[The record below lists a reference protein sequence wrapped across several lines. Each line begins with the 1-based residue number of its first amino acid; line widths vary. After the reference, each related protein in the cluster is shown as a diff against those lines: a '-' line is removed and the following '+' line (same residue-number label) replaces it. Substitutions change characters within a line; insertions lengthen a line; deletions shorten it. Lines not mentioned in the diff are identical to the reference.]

1 MKSTLSIVLFT
12 LIFSIC
18 AFAQMSLPNESQ
30 RQEVTQTVGDTKISI
45 VYHRPNAKGREVW
58 GKLVPYGEVWRT
70 GANDNTTFEVTNDV
84 TINGQPLPK
93 GKYGLHT
100 IPNKTE
106 WIFIFS
112 KVNNIWGSFD
122 YDKKNDALRVTV
134 TLPTVPAPEMPKG
147 KMSGKAKI
155 ISSVS
160 VQEFPMQETMSLGF
174 GDVTANA
181 TNVVIAWEKVKVG
194 FGVNVG
200 DVTGRTLTAIRSA
213 IETRKPEDARPL
225 NLGARFIFSNKLKSN
240 YDEALMWLDKSI
252 AIKETFGNLSAKA
265 RLLGETGKVADA
277 IMTGEKAVM
286 VGKASTPAAN
296 TADFEKTLA
305 EWKAMKK

>member
-1 MKSTLSIVLFT
+1 MKSIFLTVIFT
-12 LIFSIC
+12 FIFSLC
-18 AFAQMSLPNESQ
+18 AFAQLSLPNESQ

-84 TINGQPLPK
+84 TINGQQLPK

-106 WIFIFS
+106 WVFIFS

-122 YDKKNDALRVTV
+122 YDQKNDALRVKV
-134 TLPTVPAPEMPKG
+134 SLPAAPMAMMNGNKKDKNSTGQMMKESAG
-147 KMSGKAKI
+147 
-155 ISSVS
+155 
-160 VQEFPMQETMSLGF
+160 QETMSLGF
-174 GDVTANA
+174 GDVSANE
-181 TNVVIAWEKVKVG
+181 TQVVLAWEKLKVG
-194 FGVNVG
+194 FTVNVG
-200 DVTGRTLTAIRSA
+200 DVNGRTLTAIRSA
-213 IETRKPEDARPL
+213 IEARKPEDARPL
-225 NLGARFIFSNKLKSN
+225 NLGARFISSNKLKDN
-240 YDEALMWLDKSI
+240 YNEALDWLNKSI
-252 AIKETFGNLSAKA
+252 AIKENFGNLSAKA
-265 RLLGETGKVADA
+265 RLLGEMGKVAEA

-286 VGKASTPAAN
+286 VGKGSTPPAN

>member
-1 MKSTLSIVLFT
+1 MKSKISIVLFT
-12 LIFSIC
+12 LVFSIC

-45 VYHRPNAKGREVW
+45 VYHRPNTKGREVW

-106 WIFIFS
+106 WVFIFS

-122 YDKKNDALRVTV
+122 YDQKNDALRVKV
-134 TLPTVPAPEMPKG
+134 TLPAAPMPMMMKG
-147 KMSGKAKI
+147 NKKDKNTSGQMMNESAG
-155 ISSVS
+155 
-160 VQEFPMQETMSLGF
+160 QETMSLGF
-174 GDVTANA
+174 GDVSANE
-181 TNVVIAWEKVKVG
+181 TQVVLAWEKLKVG
-194 FGVNVG
+194 FSVNVG

-213 IETRKPEDARPL
+213 IDARKPEDARPL
-225 NLGARFIFSNKLKSN
+225 NLGARFISSNKLKDN
-240 YDEALMWLDKSI
+240 YNEAMMWLDKSI

-277 IMTGEKAVM
+277 ITTGEKAVM

>member
-1 MKSTLSIVLFT
+1 MRSKISIVLFT
-12 LIFSIC
+12 LVFSIC

-45 VYHRPNAKGREVW
+45 VYHRPNTKGREVW

-106 WIFIFS
+106 WVFIFS

-122 YDKKNDALRVTV
+122 YDQKNDALRVKV
-134 TLPTVPAPEMPKG
+134 TLPAAPMPMMMKG
-147 KMSGKAKI
+147 NKKDKNTSGQMMNESAG
-155 ISSVS
+155 
-160 VQEFPMQETMSLGF
+160 QETMSLGF
-174 GDVTANA
+174 GDVSANE
-181 TNVVIAWEKVKVG
+181 TQVVLAWEKLKVG
-194 FGVNVG
+194 FSVNVG

-213 IETRKPEDARPL
+213 IDARKPEDARPL
-225 NLGARFIFSNKLKSN
+225 NLGARFISSNKLKDN
-240 YDEALMWLDKSI
+240 YNEAMMWLDKSI

-277 IMTGEKAVM
+277 IMTGEKAVN

>member
-1 MKSTLSIVLFT
+1 MKSKISVVLFT
-12 LIFSIC
+12 LVFSIC

-100 IPNKTE
+100 IPNKTD

-122 YDKKNDALRVTV
+122 YDQKNDALRVKV
-134 TLPTVPAPEMPKG
+134 MPTKV
-147 KMSGKAKI
+147 
-155 ISSVS
+155 
-160 VQEFPMQETMSLGF
+160 PMQETMSLGF
-174 GDVTANA
+174 GEVTVNA
-181 TNVVIAWEKVKVG
+181 TKVEVAWEKLKVG

-225 NLGARFIFSNKLKSN
+225 NLGARFVFSNKLKAN
-240 YDEALMWLDKSI
+240 YDEAMMWLDKSI

-286 VGKASTPAAN
+286 VGKAATPAAN

>member
-12 LIFSIC
+12 LIFSVC

-45 VYHRPNAKGREVW
+45 VYHRPNTKGREVW

-84 TINGQPLPK
+84 TINGQALPK

-100 IPNKTE
+100 IPNKKE
-106 WIFIFS
+106 WIIIFS
-112 KVNNIWGSFD
+112 KVNNEWGSFT
-122 YDKKNDALRVTV
+122 YKEQNDALRVKV
-134 TLPTVPAPEMPKG
+134 MPTKV
-147 KMSGKAKI
+147 
-155 ISSVS
+155 
-160 VQEFPMQETMSLGF
+160 PMQETMSLDF
-174 GDVTANA
+174 GDVTAN
-181 TNVVIAWEKVKVG
+181 TTKVVIAWEKLNVG

-225 NLGARFIFSNKLKSN
+225 NLGARFVSSNKLKEN
-240 YDEALMWLDKSI
+240 YDEAMMWLDKSI

-265 RLLGETGKVADA
+265 RLLGETGKVADE

-296 TADFEKTLA
+296 TADFEKTIA

>member
-12 LIFSIC
+12 LIFSVC

-45 VYHRPNAKGREVW
+45 VYHRPNTKGREVW

-84 TINGQPLPK
+84 TINGQALPK

-100 IPNKTE
+100 IPNKKE
-106 WIFIFS
+106 WIIIFS
-112 KVNNIWGSFD
+112 KVNNEWGSFT
-122 YDKKNDALRVTV
+122 YKEQNDALRVKV
-134 TLPTVPAPEMPKG
+134 MPTKV
-147 KMSGKAKI
+147 
-155 ISSVS
+155 
-160 VQEFPMQETMSLGF
+160 PMQETMSLDF
-174 GDVTANA
+174 GDVTAN
-181 TNVVIAWEKVKVG
+181 TTKVVIAWEKLNVG

-225 NLGARFIFSNKLKSN
+225 NLGARFVSSNKLKEN
-240 YDEALMWLDKSI
+240 YDEAMMWLDKSI

-296 TADFEKTLA
+296 TADFEKTIA